1 MPLFAAATSSCT
13 RTRLPSVTAIPS
25 TVSTPGRTAV
35 RVAPTPDA
43 PLLYVLAGRAVVV
56 ASCTLGLTA
65 SPCTAAFT
73 AAATNASV
81 AICVLVSPGAAV
93 GAAGTPVKV
102 GLATGANADAGWNAA
117 DPN

>member
-1 MPLFAAATSSCT
+1 MPLFAAAASSWT

-25 TVSTPGRTAV
+25 TVRTPGRTAV

-43 PLLYVLAGRAVVV
+43 PLLYVFAGSAVVV

-65 SPCTAAFT
+65 SPWTAALT
-73 AAATNASV
+73 ATATNASV

-93 GAAGTPVKV
+93 VDVGVPVKA
-102 GLATGANADAGWNAA
+102 GLTVDANADAGWNAA
-117 DPN
+117 DP